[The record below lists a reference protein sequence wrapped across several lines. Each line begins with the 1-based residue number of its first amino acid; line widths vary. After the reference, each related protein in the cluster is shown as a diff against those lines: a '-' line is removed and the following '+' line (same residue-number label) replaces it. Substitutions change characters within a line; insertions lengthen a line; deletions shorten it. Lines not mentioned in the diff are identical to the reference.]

1 VPNTCPC
8 LKFLKLLSVL
18 TCQFN
23 VRCSC
28 LYWCFIDSNKSL
40 TIVLFHRVQVWEFDQ
55 AHQRWLPV
63 AELTLPED
71 KGDQVYAVAWA
82 PNIGR

>member
-1 VPNTCPC
+1 MYST
-8 LKFLKLLSVL
+8 F
-18 TCQFN
+18 FA
-23 VRCSC
+23 
-28 LYWCFIDSNKSL
+28 
-40 TIVLFHRVQVWEFDQ
+40 QVWEFDQ

-63 AELTLPED
+63 AELSLPED

>member
-1 VPNTCPC
+1 M
-8 LKFLKLLSVL
+8 
-18 TCQFN
+18 
-23 VRCSC
+23 
-28 LYWCFIDSNKSL
+28 
-40 TIVLFHRVQVWEFDQ
+40 QVWEFDQ

-63 AELTLPED
+63 AELALPED